1 MVDLAFAY
9 AFINTTAG
17 IPHFH
22 GEIIVAADTGAELDA
37 VSAGDEPV
45 LAVYYSGW
53 PGGACPVGFVDGGT
67 FFEQGGFVECLY
79 ALAVIAMDDAGVVVI
94 DGLYHGGGEHK
105 AIGAELINGFHEV
118 GIPARTNVHI
128 IVHIYDVVHGGE
140 ASGFVDCYADADV
153 AGGGG
158 VVDAFIF
165 GPLEGAV
172 AAIVDVQDDLVLPC
186 RVFADTV
193 DAEFGE
199 GEVVPGGDDDGEHG
213 CYC

>member
-1 MVDLAFAY
+1 MVDPAFAY
-9 AFINTTAG
+9 AFIYTTAG

-22 GEIIVAADTGAELDA
+22 CEIIVAADAGAELYA
-37 VSAGDEPV
+37 VSSGDEPV

-53 PGGACPVGFVDGGT
+53 PCGAGPVGFFDGGT
-67 FFEQGGFVECLY
+67 FFEQGGFVECFY
-79 ALAVIAMDDAGVVVI
+79 ALAVIAVDDAGVVVI
-94 DGLYHGGGEHK
+94 DWLYHGGGEHK
-105 AIGAELINGFHEV
+105 AIGAKLINSLHEV
-118 GIPARTNVHI
+118 CVPTGANVHI
-128 IVHIYDVVHGGE
+128 VIHIYDVVHGGE
-140 ASGFVDCYADADV
+140 ATGFVDCYADADV

-165 GPLEGAV
+165 GPLESAV

-186 RVFADTV
+186 RVFADAI

-213 CYC
+213 C